1 MGEKIQVLMSF
12 MLEAAVC
19 VEEIRSALIF
29 LYVNTTSAAT
39 DIFLFESV
47 HSRSKIRLRIS
58 DEPICKII

>member
-19 VEEIRSALIF
+19 VEQIRSALIF

-39 DIFLFESV
+39 DKFLFESV